1 MAKFEWPNKRKIY
14 TDWLMDP
21 IELEESSGLIPV
33 TVPRPRMDEP
43 PPVRLIAVDDVRLL
57 SLPGTEKSLD
67 RFYVDLLEFDRDSVA
82 DGIVYRAE
90 NFRLRFTIVNQ
101 MPLERDGI
109 RPIGIDVRSLADAE
123 RKLFD
128 YKIEY
133 LRQRGLLPGLISL
146 LVQDPA
152 GNWIELFEAVQV

>member
-1 MAKFEWPNKRKIY
+1 ME
-14 TDWLMDP
+14 P

-33 TVPRPRMDEP
+33 ADSRPRMDES

-57 SLPGTEKSLD
+57 SPPGIEKNLHLFYMEVLD
-67 RFYVDLLEFDRDSVA
+67 FDRDLSA

-101 MPLERDGI
+101 MPVERDGI
-109 RPIGIDVRSLADAE
+109 RPIGIEVLSLADAE

-128 YKIEY
+128 HQIEFI
-133 LRQRGLLPGLISL
+133 RQRGLLPGLISL

-152 GNWIELFEAVQV
+152 GNWLELFEAVRV